1 MSVVFPVGYFQGPQ
15 PESAVPPALVAL
27 APGPSLRPTRD
38 VKSATAHEQINML
51 LLLLLL
57 VLLMVKKIKKI
68 KDSRRARVDLPVDRT
83 HNTCM
88 YLIRNSFVAAVFNSS
103 LNGRDDPIS
112 LKTFYSK

>member
-15 PESAVPPALVAL
+15 PESAVPLALVAL

-68 KDSRRARVDLPVDRT
+68 KDSRRARVDLPVDRIT
-83 HNTCM
+83 K
-88 YLIRNSFVAAVFNSS
+88 SK
-103 LNGRDDPIS
+103 P
-112 LKTFYSK
+112 KTNLRQN

>member
-15 PESAVPPALVAL
+15 PESAVPLALVAL

-57 VLLMVKKIKKI
+57 LLILFMVKKIKKI
-68 KDSRRARVDLPVDRT
+68 KDSRRARVDLPVDR
-83 HNTCM
+83 NEFIRLQQAVNEDLM
-88 YLIRNSFVAAVFNSS
+88 YNHKLEVS
-103 LNGRDDPIS
+103 LFT
-112 LKTFYSK
+112 L